1 VGGCLGKLKAAARWL
16 VTPADAAAGTGQD
29 AEDDAALREL
39 SVSEEE
45 IAAGR
50 AALDGP
56 VSGAQLAPVLWAWH
70 ADAARLFGAMR
81 RQWLV
86 VAGAQRLLYLGLNY
100 AALGEVRRMLR
111 IKPSPE
117 LMDQLHTMAE
127 AGATALNDLQE

>member
-1 VGGCLGKLKAAARWL
+1 MGGRFGKLTAAARWL

-29 AEDDAALREL
+29 AQAEAELREL
-39 SVSEEE
+39 GVSEEQ

-50 AALDGP
+50 AELAGGSEEAD
-56 VSGAQLAPVLWAWH
+56 AAPVLWAWH

-86 VAGAQRLLYLGLNY
+86 VAGARRLLYLGLNY

-127 AGATALNDLQE
+127 AGAAALNGLQE